1 MIFGII
7 IGVGIVMAMSNIFA
21 TADKEKDGSRGWNH
35 RTII

>member
-1 MIFGII
+1 MLFGII
-7 IGVGIVMAMSNIFA
+7 IGVGIAMAMSNIFA